1 MTQAPIKNVLDRAA
15 AGMRLGVDEAIALY
29 QHAPLD
35 DLCAAANAARQV
47 QVPGTAATYQL
58 AYRLVLHDG
67 ALPSLLDRL
76 PTQTPIR
83 LNLTPDPSLSL
94 ASLTAQI
101 ANLHARYPHLEL
113 ALDGAGS
120 VAQLGAQAG
129 HSPAVVLGALAEAGI
144 VAIGGRLAEPTD
156 NGVRGVRAAPLDR
169 NGFVWL
175 RVMREAHWL
184 GLQTT
189 AAVLAGIDS
198 TPHALIGWMHRL
210 RCLHDYSLQ
219 TSGQGFTSF
228 CGAVLPMVA
237 IYGNDVQVP
246 LEQGSSYGAYLRLV
260 AVGRLF
266 FDTLPHH
273 QACRMPDSPIWTV
286 GALTAGADDAG
297 MTHGSD
303 FPAPLTVAHG
313 TAVDEPMLRML
324 IEQAGLAPLR
334 RDSAFHPLPAST
346 PVAALPPVPHAATP
360 ALSLQSF
367 LN

>member
-1 MTQAPIKNVLDRAA
+1 MTQAPIHDLLDRAA
-15 AGMRLGVDEAIALY
+15 GGVRLGVDEAITLY

-35 DLCAAANAARQV
+35 DLCAVAHAARRV

-83 LNLTPDPSLSL
+83 LNLTPDPSLTLDSV
-94 ASLTAQI
+94 TTQI
-101 ANLHARYPHLEL
+101 AILHDRYPHLEL

-120 VAQLGAQAG
+120 VAQLGTREGYA
-129 HSPAVVLGALAEAGI
+129 SAVVLGVLADAGI
-144 VAIGGRLAEPTD
+144 TAIGGRLAEPAD
-156 NGVRGVRAAPLDR
+156 NGLRGVRATSLDR

-175 RVMREAHWL
+175 RVVREAQRL
-184 GLQTT
+184 GLHTT

-210 RCLHDYSLQ
+210 RCLHDYSMQ
-219 TSGQGFTSF
+219 TSGHGFTSF

-237 IYGNDVQVP
+237 VYGNDVQVP
-246 LEQGSSYGAYLRLV
+246 LDQGASYAAYLRLV
-260 AVGRLF
+260 AIGRLF
-266 FDTLPHH
+266 FDTVPHH
-273 QACRMPDSPIWTV
+273 QACRIPDSPIWTV

-297 MTHGSD
+297 MTCGSD
-303 FPAPLTVAHG
+303 CPAPLTVAHG
-313 TAVDEPMLRML
+313 TAVDEPMLRKL

-346 PVAALPPVPHAATP
+346 PVAALPLVPPTATP
-360 ALSLQSF
+360 ALALQSF